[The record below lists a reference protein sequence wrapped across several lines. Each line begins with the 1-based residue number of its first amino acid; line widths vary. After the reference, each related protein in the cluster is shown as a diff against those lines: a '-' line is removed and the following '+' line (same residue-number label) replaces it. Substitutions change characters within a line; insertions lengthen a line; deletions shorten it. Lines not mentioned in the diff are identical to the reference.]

1 MFFPKAML
9 IHSLCVSFRLSCHL
23 KENENPAWIRGTAG
37 EIQFSFILEVGCSD
51 IKKAGWEKNAPGGKR
66 LVDYEING
74 RRVGEDLLSPV
85 IHSHYTA
92 ASGGL

>member
-1 MFFPKAML
+1 MDKRNSRRDSILLHFRGRML
-9 IHSLCVSFRLSCHL
+9 LH
-23 KENENPAWIRGTAG
+23 
-37 EIQFSFILEVGCSD
+37 
-51 IKKAGWEKNAPGGKR
+51 KKAGWEKNAPGGKR

-74 RRVGEDLLSPV
+74 RRVEEDLLSPV